1 MKKIKHLSEIMAII
15 KIAVCNPERD
25 SKHVWMCLLF
35 SPKTTLIFIKQVK
48 PFFFFANVVC
58 VTHGLPD
65 VT

>member
-1 MKKIKHLSEIMAII
+1 MAII
-15 KIAVCNPERD
+15 KIAVCKPERD
-25 SKHVWMCLLF
+25 SKHVRMCLLF

-48 PFFFFANVVC
+48 PFFFVNVVC